1 MNFFKMLNIS
11 LWVMLTFSFIQCAK
25 DSDQEVQAYQTINKS
40 GFDTISFQHSMKG
53 WELYS
58 WPKGDD
64 WYFSILAGT
73 NRTKAYSEVI
83 QSPFIVCSADSL
95 KLLLGKFPANEEIFW
110 IGEEW
115 LDRCWGNYYGNL
127 ALPDIYTLSEIKAYS
142 IQKKLLLSIS
152 E

>member
-1 MNFFKMLNIS
+1 MKKFRSILLLAMVIIS
-11 LWVMLTFSFIQCAK
+11 FSFARCTK
-25 DSDQEVQAYQTINKS
+25 DSDQEVQAYQTMNKS
-40 GFDTISFQHSMKG
+40 GFDTIYFKHSMKG

-58 WPKGDD
+58 WPNGDD

-73 NRTKAYSEVI
+73 NRTKTYSEVI

-95 KLLLGKFPANEEIFW
+95 KLLLNKFPANEEIFW

-127 ALPDIYTLSEIKAYS
+127 ALPDIYTISEIKAYS